1 MSNEIYT
8 IEQLKNT
15 LNPVF
20 HRYGVKKAIVF
31 GSYSKGI
38 ARENSDIDLLVDS
51 NLKGLNF
58 VGLLE
63 DVKETTQKNIDMLD
77 VSHVEAGSLIDKEIT
92 NTGVLI
98 YEE

>member
-8 IEQLKNT
+8 IEQLKDA

-20 HRYGVKKAIVF
+20 HHYGVKKAILF

-51 NLKGLNF
+51 NLKGLRF

-63 DVKETTQKNIDMLD
+63 DIKETTNKDIDMLD
-77 VSHVEAGSLIDKEIT
+77 VSHIETGSIIDKEIA